1 MKDVRFANL
10 PAILAAV
17 GFCICCVSL
26 AADKAP
32 AAKGVFGDAEEE
44 KEVGFGEGNKAKEDA
59 NKKGK
64 KAAENKDE
72 DDKPTEEE
80 KPDDDKP
87 GAVGFGEGR
96 AKADEE
102 KSKGLDPAELE
113 SNKDLAK
120 FVKTLR
126 RQFKKED
133 AYYLIQTTE
142 VGLAPEPQAAKG
154 DQVAMKPYML
164 TNFEVLH
171 GQEAAVARIV
181 KYLGEYDPPW
191 ERKRPAKGRGGP
203 PVAPAALKPKREWKL
218 LAQFPPTK
226 EGEAAAEDARNR
238 KQQEYEFHVKALEE
252 RNNPRK

>member
-1 MKDVRFANL
+1 MDSR
-10 PAILAAV
+10 
-17 GFCICCVSL
+17 
-26 AADKAP
+26 ADDKEP
-32 AAKGVFGDAEEE
+32 AAKGVFDDAEEA
-44 KEVGFGEGNKAKEDA
+44 KEVGFGEGNKAKVDA
-59 NKKGK
+59 DKKGK
-64 KAAENKDE
+64 KAAVIKDE
-72 DDKPTEEE
+72 GDKAAGAE
-80 KPDDDKP
+80 KPDDGEP

-96 AKADEE
+96 AKAEEE
-102 KSKGLDPAELE
+102 KAKGLDPAELE

-126 RQFKKED
+126 RQFKREE

-164 TNFEVLH
+164 ANFEVLD

-191 ERKRPAKGRGGP
+191 EKKQPAKGKRGAP
-203 PVAPAALKPKREWKL
+203 AAPAALKPKRDWKL

-238 KQQEYEFHVKALEE
+238 KQQEYEFQLKAIEE
-252 RNNPRK
+252 RNKPRN